1 MDVAV
6 RGLNALLM
14 VAMPLALGVFL
25 SRRLRLGWGLFAIGA
40 TTFIASQI
48 AHIPFNQ
55 FVLSPL
61 MQRLGVASAKSGWP
75 LLGIAV
81 MLGLSAGIF
90 EEGARFLVLRFWARQ
105 ARSWKD
111 GLMFGAGHG
120 GAESII
126 LGLLM
131 ALTLTQMIAY
141 RGADMSRFVPP
152 AQVELATA
160 QVAAFWS
167 APWYAA
173 LLGALERAF
182 AIICQLSLA
191 ALVMQSFLRRRLIWL
206 AAAIAWHTI
215 IDMAAVIGVYSV
227 GAYATE
233 AIVGL
238 MALVSLGIV
247 LMLRPRSQETG
258 NEPPPGEAR
267 PASPEVYP
275 SGGPPATPERVDDTR
290 FSA

>member
-1 MDVAV
+1 MDVLV

-25 SRRLRLGWGLFAIGA
+25 SKRLRLGWGLFAIGV

-48 AHIPFNQ
+48 AHIPFNA

-61 MQRLGVASAKSGWP
+61 MQRLGMAESKAGWP
-75 LLGIAV
+75 LVGAALL
-81 MLGLSAGIF
+81 LGLSAGIF
-90 EEGARFLVLRFWARQ
+90 EEGARFLVLRFWAKQ

-120 GAESII
+120 GAEAII
-126 LGLLM
+126 LGFLM

-141 RGADMSRFVPP
+141 RGADMSQFVPP

-182 AIICQLSLA
+182 AIISQLSLA
-191 ALVMQSFLRRRLIWL
+191 ALVMQAFLRRNLVWL

-215 IDMAAVIGVYSV
+215 IDMAAVFGADTV

-233 AIVGL
+233 AIVGF

-247 LMLRPRSQETG
+247 LALRPKAREAGT
-258 NEPPPGEAR
+258 EPAPEEAL
-267 PASPEVYP
+267 PALSEVYP
-275 SGGPPATPERVDDTR
+275 SGGPLASAERVDDTR
-290 FSA
+290 FTS